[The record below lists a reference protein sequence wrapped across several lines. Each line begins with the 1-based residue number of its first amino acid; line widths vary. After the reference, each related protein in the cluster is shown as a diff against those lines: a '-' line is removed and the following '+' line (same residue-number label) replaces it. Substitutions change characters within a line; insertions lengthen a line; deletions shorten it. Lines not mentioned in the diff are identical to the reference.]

1 MSPSR
6 LRALFVFALMMA
18 TVVVTHFVRPTI
30 HMADKFGKPNLET
43 LFPKQFGDWSLDA
56 RAAVVQPNPAT
67 QALLDSIYNQTLTRT
82 YVNSAGSRMMLSV
95 AYGGDQSDGT
105 SAHVPEVCY
114 PAQGFQITA
123 NTTSQLNLGNRVVG
137 VRHLM
142 SKMGNREEPI
152 TYWLVVGDQVTTS
165 RTDQKLAQFRLG
177 LKGLI
182 PDGMLVRVSSIDT
195 NMSRGHEMQAIF
207 LADLAAAVPEAAR
220 DRVFG
225 TTKLN

>member
-1 MSPSR
+1 MTR
-6 LRALFVFALMMA
+6 IRMRALFVFALMA
-18 TVVVTHFVRPTI
+18 VAVGLTHFARPSI
-30 HMADKFGKPNLET
+30 YMADTLGKPNLET
-43 LFPKQFGDWSLDA
+43 LFPLQFGDWRVDA
-56 RAAVVQPNPAT
+56 RAAMVQPNPAT
-67 QALLDSIYNQTLTRT
+67 QALLNSIYNQTLTRT
-82 YVNSAGSRMMLSV
+82 YINAAGNRIMLSV

-114 PAQGFQITA
+114 PAQGFQITS
-123 NTTSQLNLGNRVVG
+123 NTKSQLQLANRVVG

-142 SKMGNREEPI
+142 SNMGNRNEPI

-182 PDGMLVRVSSIDT
+182 PDGMLVRVSSIDS
-195 NMSRGHEMQAIF
+195 NMARGHQMQASF
-207 LADLAAAVPEAAR
+207 LADLATAVPDTAR

-225 TTKLN
+225 TAK